1 MSDIKTTNIPMLV
14 LLLTLV
20 PELCA
25 GQWSETA
32 EVRNREGVVVS
43 YRAMLDGNM
52 LVIEATH
59 APDWHT
65 YAMDNIQR
73 AREESGRDR
82 PETELPTRIELAGG
96 LRIVGN
102 WFQSR
107 PKNLSQMEIR
117 WYTWGFEEVVQFLA
131 QVERVDG
138 ADALISINGQACNAA
153 MCSYIGDL
161 PISLSLPSGEDF
173 SAGAA
178 RTSIDL
184 SQFVEVANQPAENKV
199 P

>member
-1 MSDIKTTNIPMLV
+1 MSEIKTTNLSLLV
-14 LLLTLV
+14 LLLALV

-52 LVIEATH
+52 LVIEASH
-59 APDWHT
+59 ARGWHT

-73 AREESGRDR
+73 AREESGRDN
-82 PETELPTRIELAGG
+82 PETEFPTRIELAGG

-102 WFQSR
+102 WFQSK
-107 PKNLSQMEIR
+107 PKNLSQMDIR
-117 WYTWGFEEVVQFLA
+117 WYTWGFDEVVRFLA
-131 QVERVDG
+131 QVERTDG
-138 ADALISINGQACNAA
+138 DDALITINGQACNAA
-153 MCSYIGDL
+153 MCSYVSDL
-161 PISLSLPSGEDF
+161 AIPLPLLSMEEF
-173 SAGAA
+173 SAGAG
-178 RTSIDL
+178 RTSVDF
-184 SQFVEVANQPAENKV
+184 SQFVEVVTQQSGNKV